1 MSRIKLSELS
11 QDEFKACIASGQTM
25 KLCDINATLAML
37 HVDGGNLIDLGIE
50 PRKDRGA
57 IHIDAADFPLL
68 CSALVLHLH
77 ALSAL
82 CKNEQTLSKH

>member
-25 KLCDINATLAML
+25 KLGEINATLAML
-37 HVDGGNLIDLGIE
+37 HVDGGNLADLGIE
-50 PRKDRGA
+50 SRKERGA
-57 IHIDAADFPLL
+57 IHMASVDFPLL

-77 ALSAL
+77 AVSAI
-82 CKNEQTLSKH
+82 CKNEHSLDKH

>member
-11 QDEFKACIASGQTM
+11 EDEFKAHIANGQTM
-25 KLCDINATLAML
+25 KLGEINAALSLL
-37 HVDGGNLIDLGIE
+37 HIDDGNLVDLGIE
-50 PRKDRGA
+50 PRKARGA

-82 CKNEQTLSKH
+82 CKHEHARAKH